1 MSHEEFKSVAQLS
14 AEIGSIHRMIEAQN
28 REYAE
33 RRQEDDRRAE
43 VAEKSRQELTLRID
57 RHGNRMTAM
66 ETNWVNFF
74 GPEGAFTYVKNKIEG
89 TDRQNRWI
97 IALVITTLIG
107 VIVNLSR
114 QH

>member
-1 MSHEEFKSVAQLS
+1 MGQLS

-33 RRQEDDRRAE
+33 RRQEDDRRTDAAE
-43 VAEKSRQELTLRID
+43 RSRQELTTRLD

-66 ETNWVNFF
+66 ETNWINFF
-74 GPEGAFTYVKNKIEG
+74 GPDGAFTYVKKKIES

-97 IALVITTLIG
+97 ISLVITTLIA
-107 VIVNLSR
+107 VIVNLVR